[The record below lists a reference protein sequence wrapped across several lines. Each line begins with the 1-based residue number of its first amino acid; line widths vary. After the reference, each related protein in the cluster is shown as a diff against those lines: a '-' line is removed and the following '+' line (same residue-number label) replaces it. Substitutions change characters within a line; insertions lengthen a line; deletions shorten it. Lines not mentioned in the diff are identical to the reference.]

1 MAKASLKTDSGLWV
15 DLMNVDRFIA
25 VNDLKEVTSPQ
36 LLVNGVPNPNGVL
49 SYKIFGTSQEDR
61 KNIFAY
67 INLHGH
73 YMNPLAA
80 LKCSSYDRKLAD
92 CLFARGR
99 WKLEKDGILVEDEN
113 GDAGPEFV
121 YSIWGKIKVKE
132 KETTQT
138 KEIESFYNMP
148 RDELF
153 LTKFPVIPAFTRD
166 LNTRTNSSSKS
177 SALINS
183 MYNSL
188 ISYTQ
193 GLVMYTD
200 DITNM
205 GRLTRGRVQQLLVD
219 IYKHLTVDQVKGQ
232 PAKFGLMNRAV
243 MAMNTRYAARLV
255 ITAPILHK
263 QSYEDVQVK
272 FGYATVPLST
282 IISIFYPYMVYHLK
296 RYFDAQFIEGGKVPV
311 IKENGETGTVTFTES
326 FDENQ
331 ITKMITAYINSPYS
345 RFRSVKTPP
354 DQDGLVHNMILTGRF
369 MKNNTTFS
377 RKAALTDVMYIVAER
392 AVRDK
397 HVYVTR
403 FPVENS
409 NGQFPAKIIV
419 ASTIKTEPVIIGE
432 TVYRFFPTQ
441 SGDPN
446 NAFVDTCQFTNTMLK
461 AIGGDFDGDQVTVK
475 PVYSVEANRDAD
487 RQIRSNAFVLDY
499 QGKVMRPLDLDFF
512 ITAYSMTHIQPKGVS
527 FEYKDVN
534 AKPPMYE
541 IA

>member
-1 MAKASLKTDSGLWV
+1 MAKLKTDSGLWV
-15 DLMNVDRFIA
+15 DLMNVDQFIKI
-25 VNDLKEVTSPQ
+25 NDLKEVTSPQ
-36 LLVNGVPNPNGVL
+36 LLVNGSPNPNGVL
-49 SYKIFGTSQEDR
+49 SYEIFGTSQDDR

-67 INLHGH
+67 IDLHGH

-99 WKLEKDGILVEDEN
+99 WKLDKDGTLVEDEN
-113 GDAGPEFV
+113 GDSGPEYL

-132 KETTQT
+132 KETTLT
-138 KEIESFYNMP
+138 KEVETFYQMP

-205 GRLTRGRVQQLLVD
+205 GRLTRGRVQQVLVD

-255 ITAPILHK
+255 ITAPVLHK

-272 FGYATVPLST
+272 FGYATIPLAT
-282 IISIFYPYMVYHLK
+282 VISIFYPFMVYHLK
-296 RYFDAQFIEGGKVPV
+296 RYFDANFIEGGKIP
-311 IKENGETGTVTFTES
+311 IMTKDGEISSVTFAES

-331 ITKMITAYINSPYS
+331 ITKMITKYINSPAS
-345 RFRSVKTPP
+345 RFDFVETPP
-354 DQDGLVHNMILTGRF
+354 DKDGQTYYMTLTGRF
-369 MKNNTTFS
+369 MKSNTTFN
-377 RKAALTDVMYIVAER
+377 RKATLTDIMYIVAER
-392 AVRDK
+392 AVKDK

-409 NGQFPAKIIV
+409 NGQFPARIIV

-432 TVYRFFPTQ
+432 TIYRFFPTNT
-441 SGDPN
+441 GDPYN
-446 NAFVDTCQFTNTMLK
+446 VFVDSCQFTNTMLN

-475 PVYSVEANRDAD
+475 PVYTVEANKDAE
-487 RQIRSNAFVLDY
+487 RQIMSNAYVAFLLSLLMAMLLTYVTWRVVSFVLERYND
-499 QGKVMRPLDLDFF
+499 GLKRIESSGLEV
-512 ITAYSMTHIQPKGVS
+512 A
-527 FEYKDVN
+527 
-534 AKPPMYE
+534 
-541 IA
+541 